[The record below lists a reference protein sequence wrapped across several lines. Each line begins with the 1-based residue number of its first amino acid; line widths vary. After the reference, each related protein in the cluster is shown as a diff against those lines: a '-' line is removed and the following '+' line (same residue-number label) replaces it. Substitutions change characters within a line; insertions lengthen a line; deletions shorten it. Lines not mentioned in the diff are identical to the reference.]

1 MNNKRKRK
9 DSILTC
15 CCSDLVLHII
25 ITLGLYII
33 IHGHLSPGGGFQGGV
48 LVAGAFAIL
57 YVAYGVKN
65 LSKRIKVN
73 VLKVGED
80 IGALGFIILA
90 FLGLVFGGT
99 FFKNIFYLG
108 EPGELFSSGSIF
120 LMNFAVGFKVFAG
133 VSFLILI
140 MVSSLKSKGDE

>member
-1 MNNKRKRK
+1 MKKRRN
-9 DSILTC
+9 SILISCTN
-15 CCSDLVLHII
+15 LVLPILL
-25 ITLGLYII
+25 TLGLYII

-73 VLKVGED
+73 ALKIGED

>member
-1 MNNKRKRK
+1 MKKRRN
-9 DSILTC
+9 SILISCTN
-15 CCSDLVLHII
+15 LVLPILL
-25 ITLGLYII
+25 TLGLYII

>member
-1 MNNKRKRK
+1 MNNKRRRK
-9 DSILTC
+9 DPILK
-15 CCSDLVLHII
+15 CCSDLVLPII

-48 LVAGAFAIL
+48 LIAGAFAIL
-57 YVAYGVKN
+57 YISYGVKN
-65 LSKRIKVN
+65 LSEKMKLN

-90 FLGLVFGGT
+90 FLGLIFGGT

-108 EPGELFSSGSIF
+108 KPGELFSSGSIF

-140 MVSSLKSKGDE
+140 MLSSLKSKGDE

>member
-1 MNNKRKRK
+1 MNNKRMRK

-15 CCSDLVLHII
+15 CSDLVLPII

-57 YVAYGVKN
+57 YVSYGIKN
-65 LSKRIKVN
+65 LSKKIKVN
-73 VLKVGED
+73 VLKIGED

-108 EPGELFSSGSIF
+108 KPGELFSSGSIF

>member
-1 MNNKRKRK
+1 MNNKRMRK

-15 CCSDLVLHII
+15 CSDLVLPII

-48 LVAGAFAIL
+48 LVAGAFTIL
-57 YVAYGVKN
+57 YVSYGIKN
-65 LSKRIKVN
+65 LSKKIKVN
-73 VLKVGED
+73 VLKIGED

-108 EPGELFSSGSIF
+108 EAGELFSSGSIF

-140 MVSSLKSKGDE
+140 MVSNLKSKGDE

>member
-1 MNNKRKRK
+1 MNYRKRK
-9 DSILTC
+9 NSILITC
-15 CCSDLVLHII
+15 SNLVLPII

-57 YVAYGVKN
+57 YISYGSEN
-65 LSKRIKVN
+65 LNKKIKIN
-73 VLKVGED
+73 VLKLGED

-99 FFKNIFYLG
+99 FFKNIFSLG

-140 MVSSLKSKGDE
+140 MVASFKSKGEE

>member
-1 MNNKRKRK
+1 MNNKRKRR

-15 CCSDLVLHII
+15 CSDLVLPII

-90 FLGLVFGGT
+90 FLRSCFWR
-99 FFKNIFYLG
+99 NIF
-108 EPGELFSSGSIF
+108 
-120 LMNFAVGFKVFAG
+120 
-133 VSFLILI
+133 
-140 MVSSLKSKGDE
+140 

>member
-9 DSILTC
+9 NSILT
-15 CCSDLVLHII
+15 CCSDLVLPII

-80 IGALGFIILA
+80 IGARLYNISLFRSCFWRNI
-90 FLGLVFGGT
+90 
-99 FFKNIFYLG
+99 FKNIFYLG
-108 EPGELFSSGSIF
+108 EPVELFSSGSIF

>member
-1 MNNKRKRK
+1 MNNKRMRK

-15 CCSDLVLHII
+15 CSDLVLPII

-57 YVAYGVKN
+57 YVSYGIKN
-65 LSKRIKVN
+65 LSKKIKI
-73 VLKVGED
+73 GED

>member
-15 CCSDLVLHII
+15 CSDLVLPII

-108 EPGELFSSGSIF
+108 KPGELFSSGSIF

>member
-1 MNNKRKRK
+1 MNNKRMRK

-15 CCSDLVLHII
+15 CSDLVLPII

-33 IHGHLSPGGGFQGGV
+33 IHGHLSPGG
-48 LVAGAFAIL
+48 AFAIL
-57 YVAYGVKN
+57 YVSYGIKN
-65 LSKRIKVN
+65 LSKKIKVN
-73 VLKVGED
+73 VLKIGED

-140 MVSSLKSKGDE
+140 MVSNLKSKGDE

>member
-1 MNNKRKRK
+1 MLFRFSAAYNNNFRFIYYYTWSLITRRRISRW
-9 DSILTC
+9 SISCRSL
-15 CCSDLVLHII
+15 
-25 ITLGLYII
+25 
-33 IHGHLSPGGGFQGGV
+33 
-48 LVAGAFAIL
+48 AIL